1 MRVFG
6 NEKVLAFVTI
16 PFKITCKFKIA
27 FYYIMYKRIQKLN
40 LSNRETCFLWGP
52 RQTGKS
58 TLLKTLFPQAMRY
71 DLLLSTEFQ
80 NLLRH
85 PSIIREQC
93 LAAGLNGESQKEPI
107 IIDEIQK
114 IPALLD
120 EVHWLIENKG
130 LRFILCG
137 SSARK
142 LKRGHANLLGG
153 RAVRYEMYP
162 LTYHEIPGFSLIKAL
177 NSGLIPRHYNSATPE
192 RLIQSYVGDYL
203 KEEIVAEAL
212 TRNIPAFSRF
222 LEVAALSNGEI
233 LSYSNISRE
242 CGVSSPTVKG
252 YFQILEDTLIGR
264 NLPAFQKRSK
274 RRLLSSPKFYFFDL
288 SPVIYLTRRGKVE
301 PGSELFGRAFEH
313 FIWMEIVA
321 HASYSEQF
329 YPVSFWRTASGFEV
343 DFILGDH
350 EVAIEVKSA
359 EIATTGHLKGL
370 RKFKEEYSTRRSIL
384 VSLDHSPRKTEDQIE
399 ILPWREFLDQLWGG
413 SVI

>member
-1 MRVFG
+1 
-6 NEKVLAFVTI
+6 
-16 PFKITCKFKIA
+16 
-27 FYYIMYKRIQKLN
+27 MYTRIQS
-40 LSNRETCFLWGP
+40 LSLSSQETCFLWGP

-58 TLLKTLFPQAMRY
+58 TLLKMLFPQAMRY
-71 DLLLSTEFQ
+71 DLLLSTEYQ
-80 NLLRH
+80 RLLRD
-85 PSIIREQC
+85 PSVIREEC
-93 LAAGLNGESQKEPI
+93 RAIGLDSNSQQNPI

-120 EVHWLIENKG
+120 EVHWLMENKG

-153 RAVRYEMYP
+153 RAVRYELYP
-162 LTYHEIPGFSLIKAL
+162 LVYPEIPDFLLIKAL
-177 NSGLIPRHYNSATPE
+177 NSGLISRHYDSVKPL

-212 TRNIPAFSRF
+212 TRNIPAFTRF

-233 LSYSNISRE
+233 LNYTNIARE
-242 CGVSSPTVKG
+242 CGVSSPTVRE

-264 NLPAFQKRSK
+264 QLPAFRKRKK
-274 RRLLSSPKFYFFDL
+274 RRLVTRPKFYFFDL
-288 SPVIYLTRRGKVE
+288 SPIIHLTRRGRVS

-321 HASYSEQF
+321 HASYSELF
-329 YPVSFWRTASGFEV
+329 YPIAYWRTASGIEV

-350 EVAIEVKSA
+350 EIVIEVKSTEA
-359 EIATTGHLKGL
+359 ANATHLKGL
-370 RKFKEEYSTRRSIL
+370 RRFKEEYSIRRSIL
-384 VSLDHSPRKTEDQIE
+384 VSLDLNPRKTEDQIE
-399 ILPWREFLDQLWGG
+399 ILPWQTFLEQLWG
-413 SVI
+413 SEII